1 MAGTMTGQRPYP
13 VRIDAELDE
22 PLHRWL
28 WLVKWF
34 LAIPHLVVLGALW
47 FVAAILTLVAGV
59 CIVVTGRYPRQI
71 FDLNVGVLR
80 WTWRVQ
86 CYAFVLSTDRYPP
99 FTLGE
104 VPDYP
109 ARLAVD
115 YPEEGLSRGLV
126 LVKWWLLA
134 IPHYLIIGLFGGVG
148 AGATGLIGVMVLVA
162 AVALAFTGRYMP
174 TLYDLVLGMERWTFR
189 VIAYAG
195 LLRDEYPP
203 FRLDQGGTDP
213 GSSPPGGGTVVPA
226 VSPPA

>member
-1 MAGTMTGQRPYP
+1 MTGSMTGEQPYP
-13 VRIDAELDE
+13 VRLDADLDE

-28 WLVKWF
+28 WLVKW
-34 LAIPHLVVLGALW
+34 LLVIPHLLVLAVLW
-47 FVAAILTLVAGV
+47 FVVVVLTLVAGV
-59 CIVVTGRYPRQI
+59 CIVATGRYPRQI
-71 FDLNVGVLR
+71 FDLVVGVLR

-99 FTLGE
+99 FTLGD

-109 ARLAVD
+109 AHLAVE

-134 IPHYLIIGLFGGVG
+134 IPHYLIVGLFGGIATGV
-148 AGATGLIGVMVLVA
+148 TGLIGVMVLVA
-162 AVALAFTGRYMP
+162 AVALAFTGRYLP

-213 GSSPPGGGTVVPA
+213 GSQPSGGRPGGPA
-226 VSPPA
+226 VPEGA